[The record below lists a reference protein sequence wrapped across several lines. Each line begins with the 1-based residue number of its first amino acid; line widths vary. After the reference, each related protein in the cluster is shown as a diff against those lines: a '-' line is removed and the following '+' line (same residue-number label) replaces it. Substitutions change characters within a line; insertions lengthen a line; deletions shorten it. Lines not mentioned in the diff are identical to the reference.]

1 MKMDKYNFQ
10 NDAIKNIIADFQ
22 EDHSSRLL
30 LVIPTGGG
38 KTLTAIRAVN
48 ELINKGLIDKNNKC
62 LWITHRKALKK
73 QTSDVVD
80 NKKWIKKFNFSPNLN
95 ELLHIEMIKA
105 GEKII
110 KSDKNETYKFII
122 IDECHHSKAS
132 SYSKFFDRKNLG
144 ILGLTATP
152 TRLDK
157 KELDFDKI
165 TYQTTFKKL
174 VKLGVIVEP
183 NFNQFH
189 TNQTINASN
198 INLDSNE
205 SEKFN
210 TDERNH
216 FVVSSILD
224 HKDRFSKV
232 VIYVNTIKHAK
243 SLYKQ
248 FEDRDQNFYDFIGYI
263 AGGDDNPLRIN
274 NNKYLEKFKNAKNAI
289 IINTNILTEGFDDP
303 NIDTVA
309 MAVPTGSLVRYIQCI
324 GRAIRNPDVDS
335 VSSSIHP
342 EIIEFTDNLPDVG
355 YRIKSGWLFADI
367 SDDLQPEIHSIYFR
381 NTKDLKLKIQE
392 LVDQYSL
399 KGIDVSS
406 VKTASIDSDT
416 INLFVYTA
424 FEDYEERKSAWRGL
438 LVDKDFKE
446 DFVYAYNNI
455 NHAII
460 NNLTITQA
468 FDYKFPDVRNMDFL
482 NTTGKQQNLWH
493 AMSFA
498 YNEIKE
504 RRRKERLKYFIFD
517 KIDYP
522 YEVEEFLSDCFNS
535 DEILAEYSR
544 QVEEKKS
551 EYILKFPS
559 KIINQCE
566 AYYCTE
572 EQYLF
577 CNLFIDRLK
586 EKILVHEP
594 YEANLV
600 IESLLKDYDSFKIPL
615 RFVDGLCLINKT
627 NIQYYIK
634 I

>member
-1 MKMDKYNFQ
+1 MKTDKYNFQ
-10 NDAIKNIIADFQ
+10 NDAIRNIVSDFQ
-22 EDHSSRLL
+22 ENSSSRLL

-38 KTLTAIRAVN
+38 KTLTAIRAIN
-48 ELINKGLIDKNNKC
+48 ELINKGIVNRKNKC

-73 QTSDVVD
+73 QTSDVVVD
-80 NKKWIKKFNFSPNLN
+80 KKWIKKFNFNKDLN
-95 ELLHIEMIKA
+95 QLLDVEMIIA

-110 KSDKNETYKFII
+110 KSDNNKSYKFIV
-122 IDECHHSKAS
+122 IDECHHSSAL
-132 SYSKFFDRKNLG
+132 SYRNFFDREDIG

-152 TRLDK
+152 TRLDR

-165 TYQTTFKKL
+165 TYQTTFRKL
-174 VKLGVIVEP
+174 VKLGVIIEP
-183 NFNQFH
+183 KFNQFH

-216 FVVSSILD
+216 FIVSSILD
-224 HKDRFSKV
+224 HKERFSKV
-232 VIYVNTIKHAK
+232 IVYVNTVKHAK
-243 SLYKQ
+243 TLYKQ
-248 FEDRDQNFYDFIGYI
+248 FSDRDQTFYDLIGYI
-263 AGGDDNPLRIN
+263 AAGNDNPLKIDN
-274 NNKYLEKFKNAKNAI
+274 NMYLDKFRNAKNAI

-303 NIDTVA
+303 SIDTIA

-324 GRAIRNPDVDS
+324 GRSIRNPDVYS
-335 VSSSIHP
+335 VSSSVHP
-342 EIIEFTDNLPDVG
+342 EIIEFTDNMPDVG

-381 NTKDLKLKIQE
+381 DTKDLKLKIKE
-392 LVDQYSL
+392 LVVQHNL
-399 KGIDVSS
+399 KGIDISNIKVG
-406 VKTASIDSDT
+406 KNDSDS

-424 FEDYEERKSAWRGL
+424 FEDYEERKRSPWRGL
-438 LVDKDFKE
+438 LVAKDLKE

-460 NNLTITQA
+460 NKLTITQA
-468 FDYKFPDVRNMDFL
+468 FDYKFPEVKKLEFL

-498 YNEIKE
+498 YDEIQEK
-504 RRRKERLKYFIFD
+504 RRKERLKYFIFD

-522 YEVEEFLSDCFNS
+522 YEVEEFLKDCFNG
-535 DEILAEYSR
+535 DAILAEYSR
-544 QVEEKKS
+544 QIEDKS
-551 EYILKFPS
+551 SDYILKFPS
-559 KIINQCE
+559 KIIDQSE

-572 EQYLF
+572 EQFLF
-577 CNLFIDRLK
+577 CNLFIQRLK

-600 IESLLKDYDSFKIPL
+600 IESLLKD
-615 RFVDGLCLINKT
+615 
-627 NIQYYIK
+627 
-634 I
+634 